1 MAKGKIS
8 TKNRRVAAVLKDLRA
23 GKYAIPRLQRE
34 FVWDGP
40 RAAKLMDSIYK
51 GMPIGSSL
59 IWETPRSKK
68 LYLRQR
74 YDVLPP
80 FSEKNKQV
88 WFLIDGQ
95 QRMSVL
101 HGIHQGKTIP
111 NSRGKEINF
120 RNIVFSLDGRKK
132 DQRFSYRKP
141 KQGRYVSLSDILS
154 PQFNN
159 NFNGL
164 TKSRLRAVKKC
175 RQRILDYKL
184 LLVFTRMSGVDEV
197 KECFLRINT
206 QGMKVTAADAIFSRA
221 QTLDL
226 RDLVHEIK
234 HGLGK
239 AYISIDDMPI
249 LWTLNASRGEPYPG
263 KSKIEKAMRDIEA
276 EAKDNPSIKKAIR
289 KEWSLLKECF
299 KKSAVYL
306 ESEFRVLGIN
316 YLYSPYMLSMLAL
329 FYYFNNK
336 RNPDQMQKA
345 QIRRWFW
352 LTTTASRYSGKNFY
366 KCIVDDAGFFKLL
379 ARNSSAKFSLT
390 EYADIHDI
398 RRTQYDSTSSG
409 MGSAFY
415 CLLFK
420 KKPVSLLDDALN
432 EISLERFLI
441 PVNKDRHHIFPRAQL
456 NRAGIHYS
464 EYNSIS
470 NICLLTA
477 EENRT
482 IGNKRPSLYLREAMK
497 NKPLFARKMEHHLIP
512 YSNHDYLWMKNIKK
526 GFRQFAR
533 ERQEMI
539 KYSLEREAGIRLF
552 RNEK

>member
-8 TKNRRVAAVLKDLRA
+8 TKNRRIAAVLKDLRA

-74 YDVLPP
+74 YNVLPS
-80 FSEKNKQV
+80 FSEKNKRV

-95 QRMSVL
+95 QRLSVL
-101 HGIHQGKTIP
+101 HGVHQGKTIP

-120 RNIVFSLDGRKK
+120 RNIVFSLDGNKK
-132 DQRFSYRKP
+132 EQRFSYRKP

-164 TKSRLRAVKKC
+164 TKSKRHALRKC
-175 RQRILDYKL
+175 RKRILDYKL
-184 LLVFTRMSGVDEV
+184 LLVFTRMSGVEEV

-206 QGMKVTAADAIFSRA
+206 LGMKVSSADAIFTRA
-221 QTLDL
+221 QVLDL
-226 RDLVHEIK
+226 RDFAHEVRD
-234 HGLGK
+234 GLGN
-239 AYISIDDMPI
+239 AYKNIDAMPI
-249 LWTLNASRGEPYPG
+249 LWTINAIRGEYYPG
-263 KSKIEKAMRDIEA
+263 KNRIDAAVGKIEKA
-276 EAKDNPSIKKAIR
+276 AKDDKALKKKLN
-289 KEWSLLKECF
+289 KEWVLLKECF
-299 KKSAVYL
+299 RKSAIYL
-306 ESEFRVLGIN
+306 ESEFRVLGTN
-316 YLYSPYMLSMLAL
+316 YLYSPYMMSMLAL

-366 KCIVDDAGFFKLL
+366 KCIVEDAGFFKRLV
-379 ARNSSAKFSLT
+379 RNSAAKFSSS

-432 EISLERFLI
+432 EISLERYLI

-464 EYNSIS
+464 EYNSIC

-482 IGNKRPSLYLREAMK
+482 IGNTRPSLYLREAKK
-497 NKPLFARKMEHHLIP
+497 NKPLFARKMERHLIP
-512 YSNHDYLWMKNIKK
+512 SSDQDYLWMKNIKK

-539 KYSLEREAGIRLF
+539 KNSLEREAGIRLF
-552 RNEK
+552 RDEK